1 MNKIVLASSSPR
13 RKELL
18 DKYKIDYKI
27 ISSHIEE
34 TIHLGESPEQ
44 IAMALAYEKALDV
57 ANNSSD
63 GNEIIIAAD
72 TLVCFDNIILGKPK
86 NYAEAFNML
95 KSLSGRSHYVITGI
109 AIIKANSNLKVVD
122 YEKTIVT
129 FRHLTD
135 KKIENYL
142 NTNEYI
148 DKAGAYAIQGKGEIL
163 VESIVGC
170 YSNVVGLPIT
180 KLDMLLEENFNI
192 SLL

>member
-18 DKYKIDYKI
+18 DKYNIDYKI

-57 ANNSSD
+57 SNSSD

-72 TLVCFDNIILGKPK
+72 TLVCFENIILGKPK
-86 NYAEAFNML
+86 NYLEAFDML
-95 KSLSGRSHYVITGI
+95 KLLSGRSHYVITGI
-109 AIIKANSNLKVVD
+109 AIIKGNTNIKVID
-122 YEKTIVT
+122 YEKTKVI
-129 FRHLTD
+129 FRNLTD

-142 NTNEYI
+142 NTDEYI

-180 KLDMLLEENFNI
+180 KLDKLLEEHFSI

>member
-18 DKYKIDYKI
+18 DKYNIDYKI

-57 ANNSSD
+57 SNSSD

-72 TLVCFDNIILGKPK
+72 TLVCFENIILGKPK
-86 NYAEAFNML
+86 NYLEAFDML
-95 KSLSGRSHYVITGI
+95 KLLSDRSHYVITGI
-109 AIIKANSNLKVVD
+109 AIIKGNTNIKVID
-122 YEKTIVT
+122 YEKTKVI
-129 FRHLTD
+129 FRNLTD

-142 NTNEYI
+142 NTDEYI

-180 KLDMLLEENFNI
+180 KLDKLLEEHFSI